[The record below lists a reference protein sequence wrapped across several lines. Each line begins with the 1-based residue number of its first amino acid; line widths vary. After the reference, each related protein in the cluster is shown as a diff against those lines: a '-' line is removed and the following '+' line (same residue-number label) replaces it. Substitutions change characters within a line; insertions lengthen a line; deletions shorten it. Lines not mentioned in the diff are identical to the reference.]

1 MSAHATTLDPRATR
15 AEARPPGVSRADH
28 RTEVVPL
35 RADDG
40 TRLTLVHVR
49 GPHEPHRGPVLLVHG
64 AGVRAELFRPP
75 VPHTIVDALL
85 DEGWDVW
92 MLNWRASIDL
102 ERVPWTVTDAARF
115 DHPAAVRFVRE
126 ATGAASLRA
135 IVHCQGSTS
144 FALAAAAG
152 LLPDVDVIVSNAVS
166 LHPVIPAYSRFKIL
180 AMAPWISRVTDYLSP
195 AWAYRSD
202 GYFSRITRRT
212 VALTHPECDNLVCRM
227 VSFTYGSGRP
237 ALWSHHHLD
246 EATHDWITGEF
257 AAVPMSFFAEMGR
270 SVRAGHLVPVHGE
283 RGERADAAASA
294 IPAEAAIAAPRTQA
308 RFALF
313 AGADN
318 RCFLAESQR
327 RTFAHLE
334 RYQPGR
340 HSLSVVEGYGHLDMF
355 FGRDAWR
362 DIHPLMLKE
371 LGR

>member
-1 MSAHATTLDPRATR
+1 MTATAPMLDPHAARADV
-15 AEARPPGVSRADH
+15 RPPRIGRTDH
-28 RTEVVPL
+28 RTEVLPL

-40 TRLTLVHVR
+40 AQLTLVHVR

-75 VPHTIVDALL
+75 IPHTIVDALL

-102 ERVPWTVTDAARF
+102 DRLPWTLTDAARY
-115 DHPAAVRFVRE
+115 DHPAAVRFVRA
-126 ATGAASLRA
+126 ATGAATVKA

-144 FALAAAAG
+144 FSLAAAAG
-152 LLPDVDVIVSNAVS
+152 LLPDVDTIVSNAVS

-180 AMAPWISRVTDYLSP
+180 AMAPWIGRVTDYLSP
-195 AWAYRSD
+195 AWAYRSE
-202 GYFSRITRRT
+202 GYFSRIVRRT

-237 ALWSHHHLD
+237 ALWSHRHLD
-246 EATHDWITGEF
+246 AATHDWITGEF
-257 AAVPMSFFAEMGR
+257 AAVPMSFFAEMGV
-270 SVRAGHLVPVHGE
+270 SVRGGHLVPT
-283 RGERADAAASA
+283 RDDRADAPLPGPSA
-294 IPAEAAIAAPRTQA
+294 IPADVATAAPRTQA

-340 HSLSVVEGYGHLDMF
+340 HSLSVIEGYGHLDMF